1 MELVRIFRPEH
12 FPPGTDSQEQRLR
25 VVQQDLKETIE
36 NLVKHLF
43 QDPLLQTRWVDAYFP
58 FTTPSFE
65 LEIFYEGE
73 WMEVLGCGVIHPTL
87 MANCGRPQEQVG
99 WAAGL
104 GLERFAMN
112 LFKIP
117 DIRLFWSEDPR
128 FTCQFRRG
136 QVSHFEGFSK
146 YPACYKDVSFWEQ
159 QGQTVEENDVM
170 EIVRD

>member
-1 MELVRIFRPEH
+1 MGDVYRRDTIDSSHYPIFHQMELVRIFKPSDFPESA
-12 FPPGTDSQEQRLR
+12 GTPEQRLR

-43 QDPLLQTRWVDAYFP
+43 KDPSLQTRWVDAYFP

-65 LEIFYEGE
+65 LEIFYDGD
-73 WMEVLGCGVIHPTL
+73 WMEVLGSGVIHPTL
-87 MANCGRPQEQVG
+87 MANCHRPHDQVG

-117 DIRLFWSEDPR
+117 DIRLFWSQDPR
-128 FTCQFRRG
+128 FTR
-136 QVSHFEGFSK
+136 
-146 YPACYKDVSFWEQ
+146 
-159 QGQTVEENDVM
+159 
-170 EIVRD
+170 